1 MKRKKWTVT
10 LLATL
15 VLLGAG
21 GYLLWRTGF
30 FAAATSLEGIQ
41 RYIEAFSPYSQLVF
55 LAVQLA
61 SVILAPIPSNITAA
75 GGALLFGMWES
86 FLLTWLAVT
95 AGSMIVF
102 GLSRA
107 LGQDFADRF
116 VGQKVSSRYL
126 DIIRRKQDVFLAL
139 VFLFPFFPDDLI
151 CILAG
156 LTQIRWTR
164 FLGIVLLFRPW
175 GLLVASAVG
184 SSVISIPL
192 WGMALIG
199 IAGAAFFLV
208 GLKYGD
214 QVEEALLRR
223 FRRDQTPPPEAPP
236 DKPAHQ
242 AGE

>member
-61 SVILAPIPSNITAA
+61 SVILAPSNITAA

-223 FRRDQTPPPEAPP
+223 FRRDQTPPPDAPP